1 MKIELSSDE
10 RRHLKALAH
19 PLNPVVMIGNN
30 GLTDAVMREI
40 AINLDAHELIKI
52 RVQGDDREVRVA
64 LLEQICQDLSAAPV
78 QHIGKLLVIYRPTG
92 DAKITLPKKQGGS
105 AQRLALQTS
114 ADPDRLERAALPP
127 RCIPASARCAP
138 LRPIGREH
146 RECSRYGCSA

>member
-52 RVQGDDREVRVA
+52 RVLGDDREARVA
-64 LLEQICQDLSAAPV
+64 MFEQICDELGAAQV
-78 QHIGKLLVIYRPTG
+78 QHIGKLLVIDRPTG
-92 DAKITLPKKQGGS
+92 DAKI
-105 AQRLALQTS
+105 
-114 ADPDRLERAALPP
+114 ALPNSKKK
-127 RCIPASARCAP
+127 PA
-138 LRPIGREH
+138 
-146 RECSRYGCSA
+146 